1 MTIGERLKKFAR
13 EYPGGIEALAADTNW
28 RPHRLY
34 PILHDREEPTV
45 DLLRALARV
54 GCDLNWL
61 LLGEETDTAVA
72 ASSSKTI
79 ASIEEI
85 STVEEAPAAE
95 ESSASAAEET
105 PHQADVLPLLPDK
118 ELSGSGDVEMLPFDA
133 LSAKA
138 IRSLNINIKPTDK

>member
-13 EYPGGIEALAADTNW
+13 EYPGGIEALAANTNW

-61 LLGEETDTAVA
+61 LLGEETDTAA
-72 ASSSKTI
+72 AAPSTKKI
-79 ASIEEI
+79 PSIEAI
-85 STVEEAPAAE
+85 TAVEETPAAE
-95 ESSASAAEET
+95 ESPSSEET
-105 PHQADVLPLLPDK
+105 PHQAEVLPLLPDK
-118 ELSGSGDVEMLPFDA
+118 ELSGSGDVELLPFDA

>member
-13 EYPGGIEALAADTNW
+13 EYPGGIEALAARTNW

-61 LLGEETDTAVA
+61 LLGDELDSA
-72 ASSSKTI
+72 A
-79 ASIEEI
+79 
-85 STVEEAPAAE
+85 APAP
-95 ESSASAAEET
+95 STAAEET
-105 PHQADVLPLLPDK
+105 PHQAEVLPLLPDK

-133 LSAKA
+133 LSSKA